1 MEFKDDPPK
10 EECVHTPDAEKY
22 KPKLFST
29 SALSLGKVGLTWDES
44 NPERAIAMKKAFE
57 DDNDDALKAYF
68 ATSSDE
74 EGVGENSKLKEIDEM
89 SEEDDEKVIAKYR
102 ALLSETNVNE
112 SIDNKL
118 EDDDDETGMEMTFVP
133 ESDHKAA
140 ELEKAK
146 DKMTPWEKYL
156 QKKKDK
162 RKEKRQKKQTSKSI
176 VESDGEEEIPSDVD
190 LNDPFFKDEI
200 PQVNKKPESQNK
212 KSTTISHSQEKFVEG
227 ENNLSLLVMDSDDEK
242 SHFDYKEI
250 VKRESKSKKA
260 QNKAKRRE
268 KALQNDNFKLD
279 LADSRFSAI
288 FENPKYNVDP
298 SHPSFKK
305 TKSMQEIIEQKQ
317 KRISKDDKQKSSLAE
332 EPMSKRSKFETKELT
347 PLDSLV
353 HSVHSKTKR
362 MKHKQSSKMK
372 YNRK

>member
-1 MEFKDDPPK
+1 MDFKDDPPK

-57 DDNDDALKAYF
+57 EDNDDALKAYF

-74 EGVGENSKLKEIDEM
+74 EGAGENSKLKEIDGM
-89 SEEDDEKVIAKYR
+89 SEEDDEAVIAKYR

-118 EDDDDETGMEMTFVP
+118 ENDDETGMEMTFVP
-133 ESDHKAA
+133 ESDHKAV

-162 RKEKRQKKQTSKSI
+162 RKEKRQKKQDLKSV

-200 PQVNKKPESQNK
+200 QQVNKKPKSQNK
-212 KSTTISHSQEKFVEG
+212 KSTTISHCEEKFVVG

-260 QNKAKRRE
+260 QKKAKRRE
-268 KALQNDNFKLD
+268 KALQDDNFKLD

-317 KRISKDDKQKSSLAE
+317 KRISKGDKQKSSLAE
-332 EPMSKRSKFETKELT
+332 EPASKRSKIETKELT
-347 PLDSLV
+347 SLDSLV

-362 MKHKQSSKMK
+362 MKHKQSSKIK